1 MDKENKNEQTKETE
15 RLVKAIRVGVIEI
28 DKKLEENYI
37 AAEKAVDNLV
47 TCQILDDFL
56 RDKENTKKR
65 LQEFLK
71 QFVFISD
78 SCESVTPLWK
88 QVFSIIQPQS
98 SYLNFCILSRRL
110 QRGQTILQKVL
121 YEYQC

>member
-1 MDKENKNEQTKETE
+1 MDKENKNEQTKEKE

-37 AAEKAVDNLV
+37 AVEKAVDNLV

-88 QVFSIIQPQS
+88 QVFSIIHITQ
-98 SYLNFCILSRRL
+98 YIF
-110 QRGQTILQKVL
+110 T
-121 YEYQC
+121 